1 MKNKNQLAYF
11 ENIIKNDRCNL
22 KEEFSE
28 VLLKD
33 LGFLLSDY
41 YDIVSGLSI
50 NVSKIASEFIV
61 EISFKAKS
69 PRYFSKL
76 QNS

>member
-11 ENIIKNDRCNL
+11 ENIIKNDRLNL
-22 KEEFSE
+22 KKDFTELF
-28 VLLKD
+28 LKD
-33 LGFLLSDY
+33 LGVLLADY
-41 YDIVSGLSI
+41 YDIVSGVSL
-50 NVSKIASEFIV
+50 NVSKISSEYIV

-76 QNS
+76 